1 MRQNSENRYIG
12 VFGGEEL
19 IANGFKILGAPEN
32 AATDGEVDNAKE
44 EKNED
49 ALIDFRY
56 VH

>member
-1 MRQNSENRYIG
+1 MKQNSENRYIG